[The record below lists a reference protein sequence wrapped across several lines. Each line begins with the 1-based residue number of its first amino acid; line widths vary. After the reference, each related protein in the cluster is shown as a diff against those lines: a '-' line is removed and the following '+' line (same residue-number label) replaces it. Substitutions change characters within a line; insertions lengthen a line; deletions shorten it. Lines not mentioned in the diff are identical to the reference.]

1 MICKR
6 HANFIQFFRFT
17 YQDHLQDEAYAVPI
31 LDEKSKS
38 GPEIGQ
44 SPTDCVMVRLETPE
58 MGFHVMTNA

>member
-1 MICKR
+1 MRILSIILGSRIKIS
-6 HANFIQFFRFT
+6 AN
-17 YQDHLQDEAYAVPI
+17 LQDEAYAVPI

-58 MGFHVMTNA
+58 MGFHVMSNA